1 MAVVRNTKRTFRS
14 GGNDLNSVLED
25 YKAFVE
31 KIRQHAEEKV
41 EEAVSTISNKTNTEY
56 SSLPPISNEFG
67 LIDQSSQ
74 LPGNPIYYKMYGGKS
89 IITGAAI
96 AKPMKEFIY
105 LEFGTRR
112 DATDSIKIDGGFKS
126 GINTSAV
133 AAPYKSNNPRFLNRK
148 FSGGNYIFLSNI
160 DLEGVKFLKN
170 FWK

>member
-1 MAVVRNTKRTFRS
+1 MAVVRNTNRTFRS

-31 KIRQHAEEKV
+31 KIRAHAEEKV
-41 EEAVSTISNKTNTEY
+41 EEAVSTITNVTNRQY
-56 SSLPPISNEFG
+56 SSLPPDEAT
-67 LIDQSSQ
+67 Q
-74 LPGNPIYYKMYGGKS
+74 LPGSPIYYKMYGGKS

-112 DATDSIKIDGGFKS
+112 IESDSITIATGFKS
-126 GINTSAV
+126 GIDTNAV
-133 AAPYKSNNPRFLNRK
+133 AAPYKSNLPLFYNPK
-148 FSGGNYIFLSNI
+148 ASGGNYIFLSNI

>member
-31 KIRQHAEEKV
+31 KIRANAEEKV
-41 EEAVSTISNKTNTEY
+41 EEAVSTITNNTNTQY
-56 SSLPPISNEFG
+56 SGLPPDEA
-67 LIDQSSQ
+67 SQ
-74 LPGNPIYYKMYGGKS
+74 LQGNPIYYKMYGGKN

-96 AKPMKEFIY
+96 ARPDKYFIY

-112 DATDSIKIDGGFKS
+112 TESDSITIASGFKS
-126 GINTSAV
+126 GIDTNAV
-133 AAPYKSNNPRFLNRK
+133 AAPYKSNLPLFYNAK
-148 FSGGNYIFLSNI
+148 ASGGNYIFLSNI

>member
-31 KIRQHAEEKV
+31 KIRANAEEKV
-41 EEAVSTISNKTNTEY
+41 EEAVSTITNNTNSQY
-56 SSLPPISNEFG
+56 SGLPPDEA
-67 LIDQSSQ
+67 SQ
-74 LPGNPIYYKMYGGKS
+74 LQGNPIYYKMYGGKN

-96 AKPMKEFIY
+96 AKPMREFIY

-112 DATDSIKIDGGFKS
+112 NASDSINIRTGFKS
-126 GINTSAV
+126 GLDTNAI
-133 AAPYKSNNPRFLNRK
+133 AAPYKSNSTRFFNDK
-148 FSGGNYIFLSNI
+148 ASGGNYIFLNNI

>member
-41 EEAVSTISNKTNTEY
+41 EEAVSTITNVTNSSY
-56 SSLPPISNEFG
+56 SSLPPEEA
-67 LIDQSSQ
+67 SQ
-74 LPGNPIYYKMYGGKS
+74 IQGTPIYYKMYGGKN

-96 AKPMKEFIY
+96 AKPNKFFIY
-105 LEFGTRR
+105 LEFGTRQTESDTLTIR
-112 DATDSIKIDGGFKS
+112 SDFKS
-126 GINTSAV
+126 GINTNAV
-133 AAPYKSNNPRFLNRK
+133 AAPYKSNLPLFYNPK
-148 FSGGNYIFLSNI
+148 ASGGNYIFLNTI